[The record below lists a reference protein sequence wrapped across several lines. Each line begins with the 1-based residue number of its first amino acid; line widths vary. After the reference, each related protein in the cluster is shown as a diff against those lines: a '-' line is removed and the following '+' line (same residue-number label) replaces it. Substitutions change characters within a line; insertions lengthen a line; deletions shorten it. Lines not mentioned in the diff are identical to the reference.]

1 MAEDKKYI
9 QGLNEYIRQG
19 EPQEQERGLSR
30 SLDNDME
37 RFFRNILLGETT
49 TLRNGEM
56 HLDWKPDAV
65 FRQHIGIREVR
76 RHFGIQ
82 SLMYR
87 QYYKQNDRDCRCVS
101 VVPVE
106 INSI

>member
-1 MAEDKKYI
+1 
-9 QGLNEYIRQG
+9 
-19 EPQEQERGLSR
+19 
-30 SLDNDME
+30 ME
-37 RFFRNILLGETT
+37 RFFRNMLLGETT
-49 TLRNGEM
+49 TLRNREM
-56 HLDWKPDAV
+56 HLDRKPEAV
-65 FRQHIGIREVR
+65 FRQHIGIQEVR

-106 INSI
+106 INRI